1 MVLEDNFV
9 NNKLEQQ
16 PMIEALDQPIARE
29 EVVEAVKSLQNLK
42 APGEDGLPS
51 EL

>member
-1 MVLEDNFV
+1 MVLEENFV

-29 EVVEAVKSLQNLK
+29 EVVH
-42 APGEDGLPS
+42 GGS
-51 EL
+51 EVPAESESPRGGWPTV